1 MIDSNNRKFWDI
13 FKGLSI
19 LFIVIGHSC
28 YFLVPFVYLF
38 HLAIF
43 FFIGGYLY
51 NEDKYGNDPGK
62 YLLVKLKTNWPKY
75 FGYSMFFLL
84 LHNLFTKLGLI
95 ISEPYLIS
103 QMVPA
108 VLNTAMFFGTEA
120 LSGALWFVPVYIA
133 ATVGFG
139 FIVYYSNKI
148 KISKKLSAETNKNII
163 IIGLSCLCGI
173 VGCYFILRNLYV
185 MLHVHTSF
193 LIIPIIM
200 SGYYVKKYIKNLD
213 KVLKFIPFVIVTAIL
228 GLLAYKTSYRV
239 NLTDNITGNF
249 ILFYIV
255 SILGTYFT
263 LYLTKIV
270 YNIKYVDNYFEMLGK
285 YSFEIMAFHF
295 LVFKIIDF
303 LYSLKGIMNNTIP
316 VTVYGQYPYAYSFL
330 WPVYIVLGATIPVL
344 IFLFIDK
351 VKENKFEL
359 PKKIKSFFTNK
370 KVIIS
375 MVVLLSIVVILPLLK
390 CGIMHN
396 DELMSRLWSYQGF
409 GTFYNHYF
417 NEQLEKGRALSS
429 VFIPATQYLGF
440 IGQDTYQFKIMQVV
454 SIFACLAFMCNFLRK
469 TFNDKKI
476 IIIYLLIFLSFLQI
490 SFEPTVPN
498 VFVTFYNVS
507 ICGLIYSLTLY
518 VDYLK
523 TGNIKKLIFAM
534 LLFAIVEV
542 TYESFVT
549 YVPLYLL
556 LYVYFK
562 GFKNLFKDLK
572 AILLPIAV
580 GVIYLVAYVVATK
593 LFPSNYAGN
602 QIGSINIIQSLK
614 LIITL
619 GYYSFPGSYLTSGK
633 YQFLLRYHLVGSKL
647 DLIRISIFI
656 IPFMILFFIGCKN
669 KNKNENEISLIK
681 TIEILFI
688 SGIAI
693 VLPLLP
699 ISIAT
704 MYQEME
710 IGTVTLGLPVSFFSY
725 FASVLIVTVIV
736 KYISDNYKLGKYIMF
751 AILLFMAI
759 GVQTM
764 NNTFSREANKDFRRI
779 QYIERFIESGIDDV
793 LDHKEI
799 YSKDLFIT
807 KHTLY
812 IHDSHW
818 NEYAKV
824 HNIDLS
830 IINDQGKEKD
840 NKIYLNDNYNMFIYL
855 INKKS
860 YIITE
865 NELNDDIKNNVSESD
880 DISLKNNWK
889 VYIINNKDLLESLIG
904 SDN

>member
-1 MIDSNNRKFWDI
+1 MIDSNNRKFWNI

-62 YLLVKLKTNWPKY
+62 YLLVKLKTNWPKF
-75 FGYSMFFLL
+75 FGYSMFFLI

-108 VLNTAMFFGTEA
+108 TLNTAMFFGTEA
-120 LSGALWFVPVYIA
+120 LSGALWFVPVYIV

-193 LIIPIIM
+193 LIMPIIM

-263 LYLTKIV
+263 LYLSKIV
-270 YNIKYVDNYFEMLGK
+270 YKIKYVDNYFGMLGK

-303 LYSLKGIMNNTIP
+303 LYSLRGIMNNTIS
-316 VTVYGQYPYAYSFL
+316 VNVYGAYPYAFKCL
-330 WPVYIVLGATIPVL
+330 WPVYIVLGATIPAL

-359 PKKIKSFFTNK
+359 PKKIKSFFNNK

-396 DELMSRLWSYQGF
+396 DELMSRLWSYKGF
-409 GTFYNHYF
+409 PTFYTHYF

-454 SIFACLAFMCNFLRK
+454 SIFACLGSMCYFLK
-469 TFNDKKI
+469 KVFNDKKLI
-476 IIIYLLIFLSFLQI
+476 LLYALIFISFLQI

-507 ICGLIYSLTLY
+507 ICGLLFSLGLY

-523 TGNIKKLIFAM
+523 NGNIKKLLLSM
-534 LLFAIVEV
+534 LIFAIVEV

-556 LYVYFK
+556 LYIYFK

-572 AILLPIAV
+572 AILLPIGI
-580 GVIYLVAYVVATK
+580 GVVYLGAYIVATK

-602 QIGSINIIQSLK
+602 QIGNINIIQSLK
-614 LIITL
+614 LIVTL
-619 GYYSFPGSYLTSGK
+619 GYYSMPGSYLTSGK
-633 YQFLLRYHLVGSKL
+633 YQYLLRFHMRGSKL
-647 DLIRISIFI
+647 DLIRLAIFI
-656 IPFMILFFIGCKN
+656 IPFIILFFVSSRKDKDKN
-669 KNKNENEISLIK
+669 KTSIIDLIK
-681 TIEILFI
+681 VLFI
-688 SGIAI
+688 SGVAVI
-693 VLPLLP
+693 LPLLP
-699 ISIAT
+699 ISVAS
-704 MYQEME
+704 MYQEMQ

-725 FASVLIVTVIV
+725 FASVLIITIIV
-736 KYISDNYKLGKYIMF
+736 KFVSDNFKLGKYAMF
-751 AILLFMAI
+751 AILLFMVI

-779 QYIERFIESGIDDV
+779 QYIERFVESGIANEVKD
-793 LDHKEI
+793 KEI
-799 YSKDLFIT
+799 YTEDLFLT
-807 KHTLY
+807 KHTLFV
-812 IHDSHW
+812 HDTHW
-818 NEYAKV
+818 NEYAKA
-824 HNIDLS
+824 HNIDLTFTNS
-830 IINDQGKEKD
+830 EGKLSDSKL
-840 NKIYLNDNYNMFIYL
+840 YLNDTFNMFIYS
-855 INKKS
+855 IGNKN

-865 NELNDDIKNNVSESD
+865 YELNGDIKDKVTETKD
-880 DISLKNNWK
+880 LKLKDNWK
-889 VYIINNKDLLESLIG
+889 IYTIDDKECLEYLMTTRV
-904 SDN
+904 